1 VRGPRTATE
10 GAQQQKAK
18 MSDNRKFWEEQG
30 EAWKP
35 MDAKSMK
42 KTDKLKKKPNLE
54 EGVEEDSPL
63 VKPVRRGNWR
73 NHFVNGHVFTVVMA
87 TFAVCF
93 IAGVLLGAA
102 MLVSGT
108 AKEVQE
114 LAPAPKDWE
123 KKAYGSKHEG
133 VGFANYVVGNAVSNF
148 WQKEMGKKGAAKM
161 TDPFASFLLKKK
173 TSGATGGS
181 NGESPEQQADDA
193 QPVDEQ
199 HGRIAG
205 ARATTRAIKHAREV
219 ARYHRGRSAHS
230 AKNTQ

>member
-1 VRGPRTATE
+1 MG
-10 GAQQQKAK
+10 
-18 MSDNRKFWEEQG
+18 DNRKFWEEQG

-35 MDAKSMK
+35 LGAK
-42 KTDKLKKKPNLE
+42 DKKKVKKEPNLE
-54 EGVEEDSPL
+54 EGATEEAPL
-63 VKPVRRGNWR
+63 VKPGRRGNWR
-73 NHFVNGHVFTVVMA
+73 NHAVNGHGFTVFIA

-93 IAGVLLGAA
+93 VAAVLLGAA
-102 MLVSGT
+102 MLVSDT

-114 LAPAPKDWE
+114 LAPAPKSWQ
-123 KKAYGSKHEG
+123 KSTYGAKHAG
-133 VGFANYVVGNAVSNF
+133 VGFANYVVGNAVQSF